1 MEKAEDVMKII
12 KLNGRYVLG
21 REGFIHGLEFPS
33 GETVILS
40 RVERKLREMLGNG
53 WGRYSFQSS
62 YHHQWGSCR
71 NYKSFRTYV
80 GVRDEAVLTAIL
92 LSLT

>member
-1 MEKAEDVMKII
+1 MKII

-21 REGFIHGLEFPS
+21 REGFIHGLEFAS
-33 GETVILS
+33 GETVTLS

-53 WGRYSFQSS
+53 WGRYSWQTSP
-62 YHHQWGSCR
+62 HHQWGSWHNHK
-71 NYKSFRTYV
+71 NYRTYV
-80 GVRDEAVLTAIL
+80 GVRDEAIITAIL